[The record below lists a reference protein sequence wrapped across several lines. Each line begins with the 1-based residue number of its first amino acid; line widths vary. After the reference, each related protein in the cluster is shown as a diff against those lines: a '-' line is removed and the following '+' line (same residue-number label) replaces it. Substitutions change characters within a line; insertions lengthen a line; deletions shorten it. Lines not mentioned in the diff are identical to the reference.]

1 MWHRL
6 RRNVTQISAQ
16 YGADCHAIYTLL
28 LCHLCYMVSSY
39 QPDGKFIGGEWHANL
54 RYIVERLAKD
64 GRSQHLQALGKMVN
78 NSFKNS
84 LQSHEGSFQVE
95 VQNLSGV

>member
-16 YGADCHAIYTLL
+16 YGADYHAIYTLL
-28 LCHLCYMVSSY
+28 PCHLCYMVSSY
-39 QPDGKFIGGEWHANL
+39 QPDGKFIGGEWRGNL
-54 RYIVERLAKD
+54 HYIVERLAKD
-64 GRSQHLQALGKMVN
+64 GGRQQLQALGKMVN

-84 LQSHEGSFQVE
+84 LQPHELSF
-95 VQNLSGV
+95 

>member
-1 MWHRL
+1 
-6 RRNVTQISAQ
+6 
-16 YGADCHAIYTLL
+16 
-28 LCHLCYMVSSY
+28 MVSSY
-39 QPDGKFIGGEWHANL
+39 QPDDKFIGGEWYGNL
-54 RYIVERLAKD
+54 HCIVERLAKD
-64 GRSQHLQALGKMVN
+64 GGCQLLQALGKKMN

>member
-16 YGADCHAIYTLL
+16 YGADYHAIYTLL
-28 LCHLCYMVSSY
+28 LCHLCYIVSSS
-39 QPDGKFIGGEWHANL
+39 QPDGKFMGGEWHSNL

-64 GRSQHLQALGKMVN
+64 GGYQQLQALGKMVN
-78 NSFKNS
+78 NGFKNS
-84 LQSHEGSFQVE
+84 LQPYEFSF
-95 VQNLSGV
+95 

>member
-16 YGADCHAIYTLL
+16 YGADYHAIYTLL
-28 LCHLCYMVSSY
+28 PCHLSYMVSSY
-39 QPDGKFIGGEWHANL
+39 QPDDKFIGGEWHSSL
-54 RYIVERLAKD
+54 HYIVERLARD
-64 GRSQHLQALGKMVN
+64 GGCQLLQALGKKMN

-84 LQSHEGSFQVE
+84 LQPHELSF
-95 VQNLSGV
+95 

>member
-16 YGADCHAIYTLL
+16 YGADYHAIYMLL
-28 LCHLCYMVSSY
+28 PCHLYYIVSSS
-39 QPDGKFIGGEWHANL
+39 QPDGKFIGGEWHGSL
-54 RYIVERLAKD
+54 HYIVERLAKD
-64 GRSQHLQALGKMVN
+64 GGCQLLQALGKKMS

-84 LQSHEGSFQVE
+84 LQPHEFSF
-95 VQNLSGV
+95 

>member
-28 LCHLCYMVSSY
+28 PCHLSYMVSSY
-39 QPDGKFIGGEWHANL
+39 QPDGKFIGGEWRGNL
-54 RYIVERLAKD
+54 HYIVERLAKD
-64 GRSQHLQALGKMVN
+64 GGWQQLQALGKMVN

-84 LQSHEGSFQVE
+84 LQPYEFSF
-95 VQNLSGV
+95 

>member
-16 YGADCHAIYTLL
+16 YGADYHAIYTLL
-28 LCHLCYMVSSY
+28 LCHLYDIVSSY
-39 QPDGKFIGGEWHANL
+39 QPDGNFIDGEWHSNPH
-54 RYIVERLAKD
+54 YIVERLAKD
-64 GRSQHLQALGKMVN
+64 GGCQLLQALGKKMT

-84 LQSHEGSFQVE
+84 LQPHELSF
-95 VQNLSGV
+95 

>member
-16 YGADCHAIYTLL
+16 YGADYHAIYMLL
-28 LCHLCYMVSSY
+28 PCHLCYIVSLY
-39 QPDGKFIGGEWHANL
+39 QPDGKFIGGEWRGNL

-64 GRSQHLQALGKMVN
+64 GGRQQLQALGKMVN

-84 LQSHEGSFQVE
+84 LQPHELSF
-95 VQNLSGV
+95 

>member
-16 YGADCHAIYTLL
+16 YGADCHAIYMLL
-28 LCHLCYMVSSY
+28 LCHLYYMVLSY
-39 QPDGKFIGGEWHANL
+39 HPDGKFIDGEWRGNL

-64 GRSQHLQALGKMVN
+64 DGCQHLQALGKMVN
-78 NSFKNS
+78 NGFKNS
-84 LQSHEGSFQVE
+84 LQPHELSF
-95 VQNLSGV
+95 

>member
-28 LCHLCYMVSSY
+28 PCHLSYMVSSY
-39 QPDGKFIGGEWHANL
+39 QPDDKFIGGERRGNL
-54 RYIVERLAKD
+54 RYIVERLAQD
-64 GRSQHLQALGKMVN
+64 GGWQHLQALGKKMN
-78 NSFKNS
+78 NGFKSS
-84 LQSHEGSFQVE
+84 LQPHEFSF
-95 VQNLSGV
+95 

>member
-28 LCHLCYMVSSY
+28 PCHLCYIVSSY
-39 QPDGKFIGGEWHANL
+39 QPDGKFIGGEWRGNL
-54 RYIVERLAKD
+54 HYIVERLAKD
-64 GRSQHLQALGKMVN
+64 GGWQQLQALGKMVN

-84 LQSHEGSFQVE
+84 LQPHEFSF
-95 VQNLSGV
+95 

>member
-28 LCHLCYMVSSY
+28 LCHLSYMVSSY
-39 QPDGKFIGGEWHANL
+39 QSDGKFIGEEWHSSL
-54 RYIVERLAKD
+54 HYIVERLAKD
-64 GRSQHLQALGKMVN
+64 GRCQHLQALGKMVN
-78 NSFKNS
+78 NGFKSS
-84 LQSHEGSFQVE
+84 LQPHAGSFQIE

>member
-16 YGADCHAIYTLL
+16 YGADCHAIYMLL
-28 LCHLCYMVSSY
+28 LCHLCYIVSSY
-39 QPDGKFIGGEWHANL
+39 QPDGKFISGEWHSSL
-54 RYIVERLAKD
+54 HYIVERLAKD
-64 GRSQHLQALGKMVN
+64 GGCQLLQALGKKMN

-84 LQSHEGSFQVE
+84 LQPYELSF
-95 VQNLSGV
+95 